1 MSLCFIAVS
10 SFVRRPLSHKFGS
23 SITIDNKYLPW
34 RPTAGMAMGSYLS
47 GSVAGGNSIHP
58 HLRSDFLVQG
68 LRLVGVMPRWADC
81 TLFVFFAV
89 QDWSCTLHRTSI
101 QQVQPI
107 ANASS
112 AVYSTRPSEIETR
125 YRSKQPLF
133 KRTRPRKV
141 PGCEAAKRRCPKWT
155 TKTYHHIDWP
165 CNKIPLLPRNDGRE
179 CISMPNSASR
189 HARDVEAYEAQWK

>member
-125 YRSKQPLF
+125 YPVETATFQK
-133 KRTRPRKV
+133 
-141 PGCEAAKRRCPKWT
+141 
-155 TKTYHHIDWP
+155 
-165 CNKIPLLPRNDGRE
+165 
-179 CISMPNSASR
+179 NSAT
-189 HARDVEAYEAQWK
+189 

>member
-1 MSLCFIAVS
+1 
-10 SFVRRPLSHKFGS
+10 
-23 SITIDNKYLPW
+23 
-34 RPTAGMAMGSYLS
+34 MGSYLS

-58 HLRSDFLVQG
+58 HLRLEAVSRPHIMMFVQRPAERVGSDLARVSDFLVQG

-155 TKTYHHIDWP
+155 TKTYHHVDWP

-179 CISMPNSASR
+179 CMSMPNSASR
-189 HARDVEAYEAQWK
+189 HARDVEAYEEQWK

>member
-34 RPTAGMAMGSYLS
+34 RSTAGMAMGSYLS

-58 HLRSDFLVQG
+58 HLRLEAVSRPHIMMFVQRPAETWRACQTFGVQG
-68 LRLVGVMPRWADC
+68 LRLVGFRVMPRWADC

-112 AVYSTRPSEIETR
+112 AVYST
-125 YRSKQPLF
+125 
-133 KRTRPRKV
+133 
-141 PGCEAAKRRCPKWT
+141 G
-155 TKTYHHIDWP
+155 
-165 CNKIPLLPRNDGRE
+165 
-179 CISMPNSASR
+179 
-189 HARDVEAYEAQWK
+189 